1 MARRGARMYIW
12 RSPSHGCALSQNNMF
27 QKQVSRQRDPRLPPR
42 STLHHHPAIAWF
54 GCNSHVA
61 LTKPLSAL
69 THAYS
74 QQHLNTSP
82 ATPSRESSTPR
93 LNMLP
98 HALPPRHPEP
108 DHPSPISTSYRLLVS
123 RASTQRLHSPSLDI
137 PPAHTTPQQQEE
149 VGDRQKSRFSAL
161 QQLRDLGVSWGNTPY
176 AHATHKPIINKAL
189 DRFVYDVRC
198 AEQVVHVLGP
208 TRYVPREAETRNA
221 RKDNARRQ
229 DRAEGMS
236 GEDKERCVRQMQLL
250 RTFGRARCA
259 GWDGGGEGNL
269 AGKGH
274 VTG

>member
-98 HALPPRHPEP
+98 HAFPLRHPEP

-123 RASTQRLHSPSLDI
+123 RAQHNACTPPPSTSPQHTPLPTNKKKSATASNRASLRSNKYAIWASRGVTRL
-137 PPAHTTPQQQEE
+137 TPT
-149 VGDRQKSRFSAL
+149 L
-161 QQLRDLGVSWGNTPY
+161 LT
-176 AHATHKPIINKAL
+176 KPL
-189 DRFVYDVRC
+189 
-198 AEQVVHVLGP
+198 L
-208 TRYVPREAETRNA
+208 TRR
-221 RKDNARRQ
+221 
-229 DRAEGMS
+229 
-236 GEDKERCVRQMQLL
+236 
-250 RTFGRARCA
+250 
-259 GWDGGGEGNL
+259 
-269 AGKGH
+269 
-274 VTG
+274 